1 MAGVAAGAFHLKQ
14 TVWVKPSKTHRVERD
29 LKLTEGQSRGKVFEK
44 TKLWS
49 EGKKGRPIAYLSNAE
64 LLELR
69 ARR

>member
-1 MAGVAAGAFHLKQ
+1 MAGVAAGAFHLK
-14 TVWVKPSKTHRVERD
+14 VVVCVKPDKVHRDIRE
-29 LKLTEGQSRGKVFEK
+29 LTLAEGHCCGKVFEK

-49 EGKKGRPIAYLSNAE
+49 EGKKGRPITYLSNAE